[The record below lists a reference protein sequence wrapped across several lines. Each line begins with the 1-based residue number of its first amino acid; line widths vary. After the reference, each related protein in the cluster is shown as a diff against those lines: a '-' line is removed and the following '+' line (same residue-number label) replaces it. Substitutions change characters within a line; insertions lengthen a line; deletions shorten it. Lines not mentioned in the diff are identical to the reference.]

1 MRHTTQPCSDRC
13 ICHMLASSSA
23 VNLFLLHTT
32 HERDPMQTELAS
44 AKAQLQ
50 EADAER
56 AALRSQADE
65 LSGELDWCVRDLFR
79 LKQLEISSR
88 CLDWLDGAE
97 GLSTVRAHT
106 QHAASAAEPTASA
119 ARGHT
124 PVLVAA
130 RSCVARVMIAA
141 LRSHLPC
148 ARCTQRRAFVRTH
161 QCSAPEGSGTCRP
174 HAHRGRAPGSRG
186 AMHRAL
192 HQRSPP
198 HRRPRA
204 RCIPLAAARRAP
216 APGVA
221 AAAAALHALAGAR
234 GALGAGAAGRAGGV
248 CACCGRSAERR
259 RRAP

>member
-1 MRHTTQPCSDRC
+1 MTFSKPTGGVPALRHTTQPCSDRC

-124 PVLVAA
+124 
-130 RSCVARVMIAA
+130 
-141 LRSHLPC
+141 C
-148 ARCTQRRAFVRTH
+148 AR
-161 QCSAPEGSGTCRP
+161 GSSVMCC
-174 HAHRGRAPGSRG
+174 ACDDCGSS
-186 AMHRAL
+186 
-192 HQRSPP
+192 Q
-198 HRRPRA
+198 
-204 RCIPLAAARRAP
+204 PLAMCKMYAAQGFRQDTSMQ
-216 APGVA
+216 
-221 AAAAALHALAGAR
+221 
-234 GALGAGAAGRAGGV
+234 
-248 CACCGRSAERR
+248 CA
-259 RRAP
+259 